1 MRMNE
6 IRQLIDRG
14 EYRVDT
20 QAVADAIVRRLLASQ
35 HRLRVPLRD
44 ERD

>member
-20 QAVADAIVRRLLASQ
+20 EAVADAIVRRLLAG
-35 HRLRVPLRD
+35 HRSRD
-44 ERD
+44 PRTVEQD